1 MYYKDGG
8 DEMDDEESK
17 EEIHGLVFF
26 YPGLA
31 DGIVKIIEIS
41 ITSDEERKD
50 VQRFQRYITEILFV
64 QNERTKLTLEGSSD
78 YKKVLEKKLSLFRYD
93 VTLAALLN

>member
-8 DEMDDEESK
+8 DEIDDEESK

-50 VQRFQRYITEILFV
+50 V
-64 QNERTKLTLEGSSD
+64 
-78 YKKVLEKKLSLFRYD
+78 
-93 VTLAALLN
+93 